1 MAATLAVPVAER
13 TSWPVQGQDEA
24 VRTLKAAIGRDA
36 TRHAYVVSGPEG
48 IGKAWLAQVF
58 AQALQCDDPLE
69 PGIPCLA
76 CRSCRKIAR
85 GVHPDV
91 QVFDLARQA
100 AMAERAGGK
109 NTTMTIET
117 VRELT
122 ATSGLR
128 PMESRWRV
136 VIIEDAETLQETA
149 QEALLKTLEDPPG
162 FMVLVLLTNDAE
174 VLLPTVQSR
183 CQQIDLRLVGRP
195 AMVESLVDAGVS
207 GEASADLA
215 SLAAGRIGWA
225 HRAASDPKI
234 TKRRHEAV
242 GQAMSWIGADSYH
255 RLVTAVRMG
264 DAFTKKRDETFQALE
279 AVVGLWRD
287 ALLTKLD
294 LAAYLT
300 YPTLAGQLSAAVG
313 TSDIGALHRAIA
325 SVQACIRDLET
336 NVRPR
341 LALEAMVLEWPT
353 R

>member
-1 MAATLAVPVAER
+1 MSAPLAAAHAGITY
-13 TSWPVQGQDEA
+13 WPVHGQDEA
-24 VRTLKAAIGRDA
+24 VRSLQTAIGRDA
-36 TRHAYVVSGPEG
+36 TRHAYVFSGPEG
-48 IGKAWLAQVF
+48 SGKAWLAQVF
-58 AQALQCDDPLE
+58 AQALQCDDPPE
-69 PGIPCLA
+69 SGVPCLA

-100 AMAERAGGK
+100 AMAERSGGK

-162 FMVLVLLTNDAE
+162 FMVLVLLTNDAD
-174 VLLPTVQSR
+174 VLLPTVHSR
-183 CQQIDLRLVGRP
+183 CQQIDLRLVARP
-195 AMVESLVDAGVS
+195 AIVESLVEAGVS
-207 GEASADLA
+207 GESSAELV

-234 TKRRHEAV
+234 TKRRHESV
-242 GQAMSWIGADSYH
+242 DQAINWIGADSYR
-255 RLVTAVRMG
+255 RLVTAVQMG

-294 LAAYLT
+294 LTAYLT
-300 YPTLAGQLSAAVG
+300 YPTLAGQLSTAVG
-313 TSDIGALHRAIA
+313 TSDIDALHRAIA
-325 SVQACIRDLET
+325 SVQACIRDLES